1 MVAYGKNFFHIF
13 ERRMT
18 AFAVF
23 KPVMIWQKT
32 QNDEL
37 T

>member
-18 AFAVF
+18 ATAVNL
-23 KPVMIWQKT
+23 PVKEIAYQRKIF
-32 QNDEL
+32 
-37 T
+37 